1 MSEGRDRNGRGVRG
15 GTRTGGERG
24 EGQEREGSEG
34 RDRNGRGARGGTG
47 MGGERGEGQEW
58 EGSEGRDRNGGREET
73 DQLLLNIVCIQQ
85 Q

>member
-1 MSEGRDRNGRGVRG
+1 M
-15 GTRTGGERG
+15 
-24 EGQEREGSEG
+24 
-34 RDRNGRGARGGTG
+34 RGGTG
-47 MGGERGEGQEW
+47 GEGQEW